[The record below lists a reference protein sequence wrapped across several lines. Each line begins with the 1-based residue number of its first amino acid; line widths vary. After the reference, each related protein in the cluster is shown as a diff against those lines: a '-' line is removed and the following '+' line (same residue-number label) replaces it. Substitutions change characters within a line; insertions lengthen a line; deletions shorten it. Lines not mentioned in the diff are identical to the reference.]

1 MGSNPIS
8 RSIFYKNKLRIKINI
23 FIEEE
28 LKIRTAKRIQ
38 NVPPYLF
45 SEIDKKKNKLRA
57 EGRDLI
63 DFGIGDPDLPTPM
76 FVVNAMKEFVE
87 DPRNHRYPPYEGTY
101 SFRKTIS
108 EWFLKRFNVSLD
120 PDKEVMAL
128 IGSKEGIAHIPFSF
142 VDEGDY
148 TLLPNPSYP
157 VYNVATIL
165 AGGTPYFMPI
175 NEENNFL
182 PEFEKIPVE
191 ILEKTKIL
199 FLNYPNNPTGA
210 VANLEFFEK
219 AVYYAKKYDFLIC
232 HDMAY
237 SEMTYD
243 NYVSPSLLQIDGARE
258 VSVEFH
264 SLSKMFNMTGWR
276 VGFVVGSS
284 EAIKALGII
293 KTNVD
298 SGLFVAIQQAS
309 EVALRD
315 DSNFIAKM
323 NNIYVRRR
331 DLLVNGLK
339 SLGSDIKPPKGSF
352 YLWVKTP
359 KDFDASSFT
368 ERLILETN
376 IVVTPGSGYGSE
388 GNKYV
393 RFAITV
399 SEDRIKEAIERMK
412 SKSIQ
417 F

>member
-1 MGSNPIS
+1 MEI
-8 RSIFYKNKLRIKINI
+8 ITLVNKFLL
-23 FIEEE
+23 EEE
-28 LKIRTAKRIQ
+28 LKIRIAKRIQ

-87 DPRNHRYPPYEGTY
+87 DPRNHRYPPYEGTF
-101 SFRKTIS
+101 SFRKTVS

-120 PDKEVMAL
+120 PDNEVMAL

-148 TLLPNPSYP
+148 TLVPNPSYP

-165 AGGTPYFMPI
+165 AGGKPYFMPI

-182 PEFEKIPVE
+182 PEFDKIPVE

-219 AVYYAKKYDFLIC
+219 AVYFAKKYDFLIC

-243 NYVSPSLLQIDGARE
+243 NYISPSLLQINGAKE

-284 EAIKALGII
+284 QAIKALGII
-293 KTNVD
+293 KTNID

-331 DLLVNGLK
+331 NLLVSGLQ

-359 KDFDASSFT
+359 KEFDASSFT
-368 ERLILETN
+368 ERLMLETN

>member
-1 MGSNPIS
+1 M
-8 RSIFYKNKLRIKINI
+8 
-23 FIEEE
+23 
-28 LKIRTAKRIQ
+28 RTAKRIQ

-148 TLLPNPSYP
+148 TLVPNPSYP

-243 NYVSPSLLQIDGARE
+243 NYVSPSLLQIDGAKE

>member
-1 MGSNPIS
+1 
-8 RSIFYKNKLRIKINI
+8 
-23 FIEEE
+23 
-28 LKIRTAKRIQ
+28 
-38 NVPPYLF
+38 
-45 SEIDKKKNKLRA
+45 
-57 EGRDLI
+57 
-63 DFGIGDPDLPTPM
+63 M

-148 TLLPNPSYP
+148 TLVPNPSYP

-243 NYVSPSLLQIDGARE
+243 NYVSPSLLQIDGAKE

>member
-1 MGSNPIS
+1 M
-8 RSIFYKNKLRIKINI
+8 
-23 FIEEE
+23 
-28 LKIRTAKRIQ
+28 
-38 NVPPYLF
+38 
-45 SEIDKKKNKLRA
+45 LRA

-76 FVVNAMKEFVE
+76 FVVNAMKQFVE

-101 SFRKTIS
+101 SFRKTVS
-108 EWFLKRFNVSLD
+108 EWFLKRFNVALD

-128 IGSKEGIAHIPFSF
+128 IGSKEGIAHLPFSF
-142 VDEGDY
+142 VDEGDL
-148 TLLPNPSYP
+148 TIVPNPSYP
-157 VYNVATIL
+157 VYNVSTIL
-165 AGGTPYFMPI
+165 AGGNPYFVPI

-182 PEFEKIPVE
+182 PEFEKIPTTV
-191 ILEKTKIL
+191 LEKTKIL

-219 AVYYAKKYDFLIC
+219 AVYFAKKYDFLIC

-243 NYVSPSLLQIDGARE
+243 NYVSPSLLQVKGAKD
-258 VSVEFH
+258 VGVEFH

-276 VGFVVGSS
+276 VGFIVGSS
-284 EAIKALGII
+284 LAIKALGII
-293 KTNVD
+293 KTNID

-323 NNIYVRRR
+323 NNIYVKRR
-331 DLLVNGLK
+331 DLLVSGLR

-359 KDFDASSFT
+359 KNFDATSFT
-368 ERLILETN
+368 ERLMLETN
-376 IVVTPGSGYGSE
+376 IVVTPGSGYGTE
-388 GNKYV
+388 GNNYV

-412 SKSIQ
+412 SRSIQ